1 MRFKRFVTNSTLHN
15 TTGEQNRRPVVL
27 NTYLLLPALASHGSR
42 WPRNTY
48 SSLRRRTVMNA
59 ARFLTRSVAGRGVS
73 RLIAAGLATIIG
85 GSISPSLFAGP
96 QAPQQAVEQSA
107 QVSGQMQHEV
117 GVPTPLAALV
127 EEAEKND
134 PTILA
139 AERAARAAR
148 FVAPQMSALPDPQFT
163 LQQFNVGSP
172 RPFAGYTNSEFAYIG
187 LGASQQL
194 PYPGKLKLRGEVADR
209 DAAAARV
216 HVEVVLQDEIE
227 MLKTTYL
234 RLAYLQ
240 QTLGIIQ
247 RNAALLEQVEHQAEA
262 HYSTGMGNQQD
273 VLKAQLERTK
283 ILREISMHHQLV
295 GEAQATLKRILR
307 RPQDLPDI
315 IAEPVAATFL
325 RYTASELLDKVREQ
339 NPNIHEN
346 AAMVQRNQTA
356 VELAQK
362 EFLPDFGVSYM
373 YENTDRKFR
382 DYYQLSFNV
391 NFPRRKPRQAALAQA
406 QVNVE
411 RAQADLDTQLQT
423 ALAEVQKQYVMVKT
437 SEEQLLIYRD
447 GLIPQAQATIQ
458 AGLASYQSNREDFET
473 LFSSFMDVLSLNLEY
488 QQTLRDHETALA
500 HIERLT
506 GVTLP

>member
-1 MRFKRFVTNSTLHN
+1 MSLMTRKNGTTSFLLSFIETSLPVLLFSLVFVS
-15 TTGEQNRRPVVL
+15 VS
-27 NTYLLLPALASHGSR
+27 LAQE
-42 WPRNTY
+42 P
-48 SSLRRRTVMNA
+48 TVH
-59 ARFLTRSVAGRGVS
+59 LTVAV
-73 RLIAAGLATIIG
+73 
-85 GSISPSLFAGP
+85 
-96 QAPQQAVEQSA
+96 
-107 QVSGQMQHEV
+107 
-117 GVPTPLAALV
+117 TPLAELLR
-127 EEAEKND
+127 EAEQNN
-134 PTILA
+134 PQIQ
-139 AERAARAAR
+139 AARQGWQAAKQ
-148 FVAPQMSALPDPQFT
+148 VPSQVSTPPDPQFT
-163 LQQFNVGSP
+163 LQQFSVGSP
-172 RPFAGYTNSEFAYIG
+172 RPFAGYTNSDFAYVG

-209 DAAAARV
+209 DADAARA
-216 HVEVVLQDEIE
+216 HVGVVLQDEIE
-227 MLKTTYL
+227 MLKTTYFH
-234 RLAYLQ
+234 LAYLQ
-240 QTLGIIQ
+240 QTLGTIQ
-247 RNAALLEQVEHQAEA
+247 RNAALLQQVEQQAEA

-295 GEAQATLKRILR
+295 GEAQAALKRILR
-307 RPQDLPDI
+307 RPQDSPDI
-315 IAEPVAATFL
+315 IAEPIAATFL

-411 RAQADLDTQLQT
+411 RAETDLDTQLQT

-447 GLIPQAQATIQ
+447 CLIPQAQATIQ

-473 LFSSFMDVLSLNLEY
+473 LFSSFIDVLSLNLEY
-488 QQTLRDHETALA
+488 QQTILDHETALA

>member
-1 MRFKRFVTNSTLHN
+1 MRLKRFVANRTLIN
-15 TTGEQNRRPVVL
+15 ATREKNCRLVV
-27 NTYLLLPALASHGSR
+27 G
-42 WPRNTY
+42 
-48 SSLRRRTVMNA
+48 
-59 ARFLTRSVAGRGVS
+59 AGRGGW
-73 RLIAAGLATIIG
+73 RLLATGLAMIIG
-85 GSISPSLFAGP
+85 GSISPSLLAAP
-96 QAPQQAVEQSA
+96 QAPQQGLEQSV
-107 QVSGQMQHEV
+107 QVSGQMQHEE

-148 FVAPQMSALPDPQFT
+148 FVAPQVSTLPDPQFT
-163 LQQFNVGSP
+163 LQQFSVGSP
-172 RPFAGYTNSEFAYIG
+172 RPFAGYTNSDFAYIG
-187 LGASQQL
+187 VGASQQL
-194 PYPGKLKLRGEVADR
+194 PYPGKLKLRGAVADR
-209 DAAAARV
+209 DADTAKA
-216 HVEVVLQDEIE
+216 HIEVVLQDEIE
-227 MLKTTYL
+227 TLKTTYFHM
-234 RLAYLQ
+234 AYLQ
-240 QTLGIIQ
+240 QTLGTLE
-247 RNAALLEQVEHQAEA
+247 RNAALLEQVEQQTEA
-262 HYSTGMGNQQD
+262 HYSSGQGNQQD

-295 GEAQATLKRILR
+295 GEDQAELKRVLR
-307 RPQDLPDI
+307 RPQGSPDI
-315 IAEPVAATFL
+315 IADPVAATFL
-325 RYTASELLDKVREQ
+325 RYTAAELLDNLREQ

-346 AAMVQRNQTA
+346 SAMVQRNQTA

-362 EFLPDFGVSYM
+362 ESRPDFGVSYM

-382 DYYQLSFNV
+382 DYYQVSFNV

-411 RAQADLDTQLQT
+411 RAQADLDTQLQA

-447 GLIPQAQATIQ
+447 GLIPQAEATIQ

-488 QQTLRDHETALA
+488 QQTILDHETALA